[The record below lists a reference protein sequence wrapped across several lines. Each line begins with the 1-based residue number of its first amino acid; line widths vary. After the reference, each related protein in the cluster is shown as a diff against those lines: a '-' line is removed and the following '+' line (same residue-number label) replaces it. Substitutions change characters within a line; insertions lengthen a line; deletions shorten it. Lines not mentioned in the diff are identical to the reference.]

1 MFHPTWESFVEEKIR
16 ASIPDFKRRF
26 RPFRRELLRTAV
38 MEEMIS
44 EVEDLLV
51 KHLEDNAK
59 DAEALFDARGLVGT
73 SHLRN
78 MARWWLQNDKRRLD
92 AMLTSRERRAD
103 RCFADYV
110 KAESLDMKHVVRM
123 MRYEWTQPDAIL
135 SDAIN
140 PFESAEDEGNYE
152 AHWALAVADGHW
164 S

>member
-44 EVEDLLV
+44 EIEDLLV
-51 KHLEDNAK
+51 KHLEDNAR

-78 MARWWLQNDKRRLD
+78 MARWWLQNDKRRLE
-92 AMLTSRERRAD
+92 AMLTSRERRVE
-103 RCFADYV
+103 RCLADYLQ
-110 KAESLDMKHVVRM
+110 AELSSPGHFARI
-123 MRYEWTQPDAIL
+123 MRYELTRPETMNGVVNAHEDA
-135 SDAIN
+135 AN
-140 PFESAEDEGNYE
+140 EGNYE
-152 AHWALAVADGHW
+152 DHWALAVADGHW